1 MSSFPVENNSDLL
14 FFIAGENQIRAY
26 LGLLLLFVQKGE
38 RWNITTFFLPL
49 GNISPWHLYERL
61 HYKHFLFTCSFCSS
75 LALYGEGEKKQLV
88 QTDKKGRQLFFFF
101 LKRELE
107 CWIATNHRNINAP
120 KYFLTTYAPRFYFYL
135 AKIFQ
140 RAERKSKKVHQR
152 RRTSTWWQ
160 NVWRGEDTN

>member
-49 GNISPWHLYERL
+49 GNISPWHLYERP

-101 LKRELE
+101 
-107 CWIATNHRNINAP
+107 
-120 KYFLTTYAPRFYFYL
+120 
-135 AKIFQ
+135 
-140 RAERKSKKVHQR
+140 SKKGTRVLNCDE
-152 RRTSTWWQ
+152 SS
-160 NVWRGEDTN
+160 